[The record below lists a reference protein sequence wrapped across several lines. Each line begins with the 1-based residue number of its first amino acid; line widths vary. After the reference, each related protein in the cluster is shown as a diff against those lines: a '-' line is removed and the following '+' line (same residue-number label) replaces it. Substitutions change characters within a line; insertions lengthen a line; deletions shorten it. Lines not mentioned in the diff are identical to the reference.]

1 MRRAYIYVTVFVG
14 VALCGLLR
22 SGVATAAEEATL
34 LSGSLPLPP
43 ATSAHTELQLV
54 RNPHHEEKH
63 HKKHYEPEDYDR
75 RRRSEP
81 EDYDRPRRS
90 EERRGARSV
99 VCKSKEYQY
108 KSCSLNRRGREVRL
122 VRQLSDTRCV
132 RGDNWGANR
141 NGIWVDRGCS
151 GRFELE

>member
-1 MRRAYIYVTVFVG
+1 MRRVYNYVTLFVS
-14 VALCGLLR
+14 VALCGLLH
-22 SGVATAAEEATL
+22 SGVATAAEAAPL
-34 LSGSLPLPP
+34 LSESPPLPP
-43 ATSAHTELQLV
+43 ATSAHTELQLA

-63 HKKHYEPEDYDR
+63 HRKHDEPEEYDR
-75 RRRSEP
+75 SRRSN
-81 EDYDRPRRS
+81 
-90 EERRGARSV
+90 ERRGDRSV

-108 KSCSLNRRGREVRL
+108 KFCSLNRRGRDVRL

-132 RGDNWGANR
+132 RGDNWGTNR